1 MGVVAG
7 VSGTVVSMFW
17 DDKVEKDILEWAAV
31 VLMAF
36 ISNILFCC
44 LLGTSVRFSWG
55 MSGSAMGSAP
65 LDSASDAPFLC
76 ESSNMDGS
84 VTGHT
89 KPVRGV

>member
-1 MGVVAG
+1 
-7 VSGTVVSMFW
+7 MFW
-17 DDKVEKDILEWAAV
+17 DEEAEKDILEWTAV

-36 ISNILFCC
+36 INNKLFCC

-55 MSGSAMGSAP
+55 MSGSAVESALVGSA
-65 LDSASDAPFLC
+65 SVSFFCKSSD
-76 ESSNMDGS
+76 MDGS